1 MTISASDSGST
12 VSSATVATSG
22 LLNVAIG
29 DFVAIMVSA
38 NNGPKTVT
46 GITDNSPG
54 GNTWT
59 PDASN
64 PQAITGM
71 NTYVFTSVIT
81 SPKTGFVVTATMSG
95 TTAAAISAAQIT
107 GRSTTPILVRVA
119 SIEGARTASHTS
131 AATGTLAQTGCDIVC
146 MVADTAF
153 FDSGLDQAYTAG
165 GSFTLPAAA
174 DVNTA
179 GSTPTSYIL
188 YENNVGTASQ
198 TATWTSSPGT
208 TQAASVILALAP
220 AVGSTVIAWVV

>member
-1 MTISASDSGST
+1 MAYVQGDKGST
-12 VSSATVATSG
+12 TSAASVATAG
-22 LLNVAIG
+22 ITPTTGNFLVA
-29 DFVAIMVSA
+29 VVSID
-38 NNGPKTVT
+38 NGPQTLASIADT
-46 GITDNSPG
+46 R
-54 GNTWT
+54 GNTWVAAT
-59 PDASN
+59 GN
-64 PQAITGM
+64 PQTITGQ
-71 NTYVFTSVIT
+71 NVYVYWAVNINGGS
-81 SPKTGFVVTATMSG
+81 SNVVTATFSATASG
-95 TTAAAISAAQIT
+95 AISVAEFS
-107 GRSTTPILVRVA
+107 GRSTISPVLVQVA

-153 FDSGLDQAYTAG
+153 FDSGSNQTYTAG

-188 YENNVGTASQ
+188 YQNNVGTGSQ

-220 AVGSTVIAWVV
+220 APSGTVVAWIV

>member
-1 MTISASDSGST
+1 MTIAASDSGST
-12 VSSATVATSG
+12 VSGTTVATSG
-22 LLNVAIG
+22 LLNVAVG
-29 DFVAIMVSA
+29 DFVAIVVSA
-38 NNGPKTVT
+38 DNGPKTVT

-81 SPKTGFVVTATMSG
+81 SPKTGFIVTAAMSG
-95 TTAAAISAAQIT
+95 TTAAAISAVQVI
-107 GRSTTPILVRVA
+107 GRSASPILVRVPN
-119 SIEGARTASHTS
+119 IEGARTASHTS
-131 AATGTLAQTGCDIVC
+131 AATGILSQSGCDIIC

-153 FDSGLDQAYTAG
+153 FDSGSNQTYTPG
-165 GSFTLPAAA
+165 GSFVLPTAGN
-174 DVNTA
+174 VNTA

-188 YENNVGTASQ
+188 YVNNVGTGSQ
-198 TATWTSSPGT
+198 TATWTNSPGT

-220 AVGSTVIAWVV
+220 AAGGTVIAWVV